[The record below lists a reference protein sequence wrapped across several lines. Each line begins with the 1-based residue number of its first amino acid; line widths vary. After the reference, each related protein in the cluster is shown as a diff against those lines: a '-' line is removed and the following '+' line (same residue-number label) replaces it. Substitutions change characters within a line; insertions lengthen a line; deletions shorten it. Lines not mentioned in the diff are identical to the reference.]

1 MEALPTH
8 APRVEYSC
16 VGRLDRVGFST
27 ATKKRQKEGAAKLP
41 KPTFFG
47 SLAFADNLRKMGIF
61 NSRATTRL
69 GRARPAGPSLSAILS
84 VLFWGW
90 PDGRAGSRFCRPILS
105 ANFVC
110 PFCLPFLS
118 AIFVGQLCRCYWPLG
133 PGPRARGPG
142 SGPMSHSPPWAP
154 RSRPGPRGRGLGP
167 MTGKF

>member
-41 KPTFFG
+41 KTTFFG
-47 SLAFADNLRKMGIF
+47 SLAFADNLRKIGIF

-84 VLFWGW
+84 VLFGAGRTAAPA
-90 PDGRAGSRFCRPILS
+90 PDFVGRRPILS
-105 ANFVC
+105 AHFVGH
-110 PFCLPFLS
+110 FCLPFLS
-118 AIFVGQLCRCYWPLG
+118 ANFVCHFLSAKFVCQLCLPILSAIFVGQFFPER
-133 PGPRARGPG
+133 RRNVV
-142 SGPMSHSPPWAP
+142 
-154 RSRPGPRGRGLGP
+154 
-167 MTGKF
+167 